1 MSLVFLLSLT
11 IFSILLGL
19 SFSQQFTN
27 QISESLKNLRIS
39 IIDENGSV
47 LFDNLVDPLPTENHL
62 NRPEVAEALENKI
75 GESERISSTLDEK
88 TWYYALRL
96 PDGNILRLALTAQT
110 IRGLLTEFI
119 PVLLLCL
126 MISSLSA
133 FILARRL
140 TKKLVDPIN
149 NLDLDNLKTNEYDEL
164 LPLIKKIEAQ
174 KQELS
179 GQLTEIENRSSTI
192 NAVTSNMQE
201 GLLMVNP
208 EGKVLL
214 ANESVL
220 KILDISEA
228 VGKHVIEICRI
239 PVFLENV
246 NACLNGEK
254 RESIIQFDEDF
265 YNVLYNPVHD
275 EDVLNGAVLL
285 FIDVSERYAAERH
298 RKEFSANVSHELKT
312 PITSIAAYSEMIADG
327 TVKEED
333 VKPFAA
339 KINNQAKR
347 LIEIINDIIK
357 LSEFDEGEKSKAFSE
372 VNLYKLAETVI
383 NNLQEKASQQ
393 NVSLSLVGEKALT
406 VNGNPLLLDEM
417 LFNLI
422 DNAIKYN
429 KAGGEVSIELTSSAD
444 SAKVVVKDSGIGIPK
459 AHLPHIF
466 ERFYRVDKSRSK
478 KTGGTGLGLSIVKH
492 IAEFHGGS
500 VEVESEENVGSIFTC
515 LIAKNR
521 HEPDG

>member
-1 MSLVFLLSLT
+1 
-11 IFSILLGL
+11 
-19 SFSQQFTN
+19 
-27 QISESLKNLRIS
+27 
-39 IIDENGSV
+39 
-47 LFDNLVDPLPTENHL
+47 
-62 NRPEVAEALENKI
+62 
-75 GESERISSTLDEK
+75 
-88 TWYYALRL
+88 
-96 PDGNILRLALTAQT
+96 
-110 IRGLLTEFI
+110 
-119 PVLLLCL
+119 
-126 MISSLSA
+126 
-133 FILARRL
+133 
-140 TKKLVDPIN
+140 
-149 NLDLDNLKTNEYDEL
+149 
-164 LPLIKKIEAQ
+164 
-174 KQELS
+174 
-179 GQLTEIENRSSTI
+179 
-192 NAVTSNMQE
+192 
-201 GLLMVNP
+201 
-208 EGKVLL
+208 
-214 ANESVL
+214 
-220 KILDISEA
+220 
-228 VGKHVIEICRI
+228 VIEICRI